1 MLFGAGRDARGNEG
15 GFEVLLVLG
24 VGYGAKDCGVGAGG
38 DVIGVSDE
46 GDLVGVFDDAAV
58 IDDRMENGG
67 LDGKVG

>member
-1 MLFGAGRDARGNEG
+1 M
-15 GFEVLLVLG
+15 
-24 VGYGAKDCGVGAGG
+24 GAGG